1 MDVLLILLALVL
13 VACGG
18 GFVAA
23 EFALI
28 TVPRSAVEK
37 QAATGD
43 RRAKGVLVALRTLST
58 QLSGAQLGI
67 TVTNLLLGW
76 VSEPAIGRLLQ
87 PVLENVGIDPSR
99 ARPLSLTLALIMATG
114 TTMIFA
120 ELVPKNLA
128 IARPLQTA
136 RFIAGYQRV
145 WTTIN
150 AWPIRFFNGTA
161 NRIVR
166 LLGMQPQEELAS
178 ARSAEELSALVRHS
192 ARSGTLAEDTAEL
205 VARSLEFG
213 DLRASEA
220 MRPRSQIVSL
230 SPDDTLADLVDAAKT
245 SGYSRFPVLQTIQD
259 NGHTQTRVDGL
270 VHVRGTLKVPFEQRA
285 TTPVSAILTEAT
297 LVPESLEL
305 DQLMDDLRSGGL
317 QMALVIDEF
326 GDLDGLVTL
335 EDLVE
340 EIVGEVRDEHDAESD
355 PVHSPDGSWD
365 LSGLLRVD
373 EASEVIGIE
382 LPEDEAYDTLGGL
395 IADLLDRLAEAG
407 DEVTFASAE
416 TPGQQRVLIAMTVLQ
431 MDGHRVD
438 RLRLRTLGPYEPP
451 EPEGDGEPSHA
462 DEDEGS
468 RS

>member
-1 MDVLLILLALVL
+1 MDVLLILLTLVL
-13 VACGG
+13 IACGA

-43 RRAKGVLVALRTLST
+43 RRAKGVLATLRTLST

-67 TVTNLLLGW
+67 TVTNLLIGW

-114 TTMIFA
+114 TTMIFG

-136 RFIAGYQRV
+136 RFIAGFQRV

-166 LLGMQPQEELAS
+166 LLGIQPQEELAS

-220 MRPRSQIVSL
+220 MKPRSQIVSL
-230 SPDDTLADLVDAAKT
+230 SPDDTLADLVNAAKT

-270 VHVRGTLKVPFEQRA
+270 VHVRGTLKVPFEERA

-340 EIVGEVRDEHDAESD
+340 EIIGEVRDEHDAESD

-416 TPGQQRVLIAMTVLQ
+416 TPGEPRVLIAMTVLE

-451 EPEGDGEPSHA
+451 ESDRDGETSHA
-462 DEDEGS
+462 DEDEGA